1 MAFSLCNAQEAV
13 DKLEETVSGGRGLA
27 VTLKESDVISYRGE
41 ELLLSSVRGLSEAKP
56 SCVSHC
62 FAFKQYLSPLDIP
75 DSGTEQRNLSLTAD
89 CTSKIILRF
98 RTLIKEMSL
107 N

>member
-13 DKLEETVSGGRGLA
+13 DKLEETVSGRRGLA

-56 SCVSHC
+56 SSVSHC
-62 FAFKQYLSPLDIP
+62 FALKQYLSPLDIP
-75 DSGTEQRNLSLTAD
+75 RFRNGTANPLAD